1 MNRHNPTVPAPESDD
16 LSDFLD
22 FGLDSFD
29 GSVHD
34 RQCLRNHGVMA
45 MNTTIEHSRV
55 MCGSEQHGQIF
66 PTEIQLHVVSM
77 GGTCTAGVPRTD
89 LAMQKPIIRQHL
101 QFQGQHN
108 ARELDFQEVPVMPS
122 TPNSMEPH
130 EEETRYCQHVDAN
143 GRAVYERQPCSKEDQ
158 VSDELHTFDRLD
170 SCLLQMAF
178 TPLGTPA
185 VTPHETQFILPEYA
199 VPDPYLSP
207 FSSSQLEVQN
217 TGQRLVYTSAPSSST
232 GVMTSPINLN
242 VDLPASMNHAAANAR
257 KPRRKLTARNSGCI
271 VGQSPAMRTH
281 ATEWVLSQPLLEA
294 PIPPS
299 APVLVAQSR
308 SNSDEPQTP
317 ATLMGLQRQ
326 ENQSTPVRPSS
337 VVAASTLQTEV
348 DEFVEDTM
356 LPESATSSLTPL
368 AALDIR
374 RGNDDQRKP
383 TTSAANTTAFGAF
396 GTSLT
401 APLSSVSSSPL
412 IHSFFSLNDAKG
424 PESRPSSGCG
434 IKKRHAPCSSQVSPN
449 VHPKTSTRVKALL
462 PASSK

>member
-29 GSVHD
+29 GNVHD

-101 QFQGQHN
+101 QFQGQYN

-271 VGQSPAMRTH
+271 VG
-281 ATEWVLSQPLLEA
+281 
-294 PIPPS
+294 
-299 APVLVAQSR
+299 
-308 SNSDEPQTP
+308 
-317 ATLMGLQRQ
+317 
-326 ENQSTPVRPSS
+326 
-337 VVAASTLQTEV
+337 
-348 DEFVEDTM
+348 
-356 LPESATSSLTPL
+356 
-368 AALDIR
+368 
-374 RGNDDQRKP
+374 
-383 TTSAANTTAFGAF
+383 
-396 GTSLT
+396 
-401 APLSSVSSSPL
+401 
-412 IHSFFSLNDAKG
+412 
-424 PESRPSSGCG
+424 
-434 IKKRHAPCSSQVSPN
+434 
-449 VHPKTSTRVKALL
+449 
-462 PASSK
+462 